1 VLLLVPAPNIPAAKR
16 AGLPVDLERLAAE
29 GTSWLTPED
38 RYALKTHGVCTQ
50 VQSDAFMMRIRVTGG
65 RMTPVQAFAV
75 AELAEAHALGWVH
88 LSTRQNV
95 ELHHVAPSS
104 VLEVLRGVEDCG
116 LTNRSAC
123 GHTLRNVMAC
133 PDAGV
138 GLDEPFDC
146 LPDAL
151 ATSAAIVARS
161 AELNC
166 VLPSRINMA
175 FGGCPACAEHARIND
190 VGFESRVAQ
199 GELGYRV
206 WAGGSLG
213 VAPSLA
219 VPLVDFLPR
228 RHVLAAAE
236 ALIEVFVEHGDLD
249 NPKQGR
255 LKFVVQSMGE
265 AAFRRAFLEHLQA
278 RREAA
283 GYEPEP
289 LASAEDV
296 DIAEVLRHV
305 PDGGWSSAVRPQRRP
320 GLAMVS
326 ILVPLGD
333 LTGDELR
340 GMATLARFG
349 DGHLYLTRNQ
359 NLQLRDVP
367 VALVADLRRAVGL
380 LGLGLDGADSALD
393 VRACTGS
400 DVCALAITASP
411 ATGRRLVGAGG
422 LERNSPLRVHVSGCP
437 NSCAQHQAADLGL
450 AGGKVR
456 INGAN
461 RLGYTVFAGADLV
474 AGRIGTAVGRVAD
487 EDVEAVVDGLIG
499 VWEVLRHPGERLG
512 DTLQRVGAD
521 AFAAHVASIAVG
533 FAPGDDPESPAAAM
547 AVGTD

>member
-1 VLLLVPAPNIPAAKR
+1 VPAPNIPAAKR
-16 AGLPVDLERLAAE
+16 AGLPVDIERLAAE
-29 GTSWLTPED
+29 GTGWLTPED
-38 RYALKTHGVCTQ
+38 RYALKTHGVCAQ
-50 VQSDAFMMRIRVTGG
+50 VQSDAFMVRIRIAGG
-65 RMTPVQAFAV
+65 RLTPVQAFAV
-75 AELAEAHALGWVH
+75 ADLADGHGLGWVH

-95 ELHHVAPSS
+95 ELHHVAAASVPE
-104 VLEVLRGVEDCG
+104 VLEGVEDCG

-166 VLPSRINMA
+166 VLPSRINIA
-175 FGGCPACAEHARIND
+175 FGGCPACVEHARIND
-190 VGFESRVAQ
+190 VGFESRIEQ
-199 GELGYRV
+199 GEPGYRL

-219 VPLVDFLPR
+219 VPLLDFVPR
-228 RHVLAAAE
+228 RDVLAAAE
-236 ALIEVFVEHGDLD
+236 AVIEVFLEHGDVD

-255 LKFVVQSMGE
+255 LKFVVQAMGE
-265 AAFRRAFLEHLQA
+265 DGFRRAFLASFQQ
-278 RREAA
+278 RRATS
-283 GYEPEP
+283 GYEPSP
-289 LASAEDV
+289 VAAGDDV

-320 GLAMVS
+320 GLAMVTVR
-326 ILVPLGD
+326 IPLGD
-333 LTGDELR
+333 LSGDELR
-340 GMATLARFG
+340 GLAGLARFG

-367 VALVADLRRAVGL
+367 VALVTDLRRAVGAFD
-380 LGLGLDGADSALD
+380 LGLEGADASVD
-393 VRACTGS
+393 VRSCTGS
-400 DVCALAITASP
+400 DVCALAITPAP
-411 ATGRRLVGAGG
+411 ATGRRLLGATG
-422 LERNSPLRVHVSGCP
+422 LERNAPLRVHVSGCP

-456 INGAN
+456 INGAT
-461 RLGYTVFAGADLV
+461 RLGYTVFAGADLA
-474 AGRIGTAVGRVAD
+474 AGRIAAPVGRVGD
-487 EDVEAVVDGLIG
+487 EDVETVVDGLIG

-512 DTLQRVGAD
+512 DTLQRVGPE
-521 AFAAHVASIAVG
+521 AFAAHVASIATG
-533 FAPGDDPESPAAAM
+533 FAPGDDPESPAAVA
-547 AVGTD
+547 AGVD